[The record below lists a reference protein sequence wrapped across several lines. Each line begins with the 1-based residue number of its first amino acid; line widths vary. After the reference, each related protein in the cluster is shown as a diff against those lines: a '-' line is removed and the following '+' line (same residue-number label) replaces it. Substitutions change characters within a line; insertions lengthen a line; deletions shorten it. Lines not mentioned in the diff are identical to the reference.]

1 MSDGVG
7 LSVGAT
13 NLVAVVVG
21 RAVVTRSPVVTLY
34 PHRPPEVGVPSENP
48 NLTERGLII
57 TDFVDRVGDPV
68 GIVAADGSTH
78 LADKVVVDALRAM
91 LYTVGRPPAGP
102 VAVTYPAHWRPAAV
116 DALRNG
122 LAAVPEF
129 QVPNPA
135 QLVSDATAALTALQN
150 DPGVPTRGVIA
161 VCDFGGSGTN
171 ITLVDATNGFA
182 PIAPTVR
189 HTDLSGD
196 LIDQALLTHV
206 INDLSAAGTIDLS
219 GTSAIGSLSRLRAQ
233 CRGAKERLS
242 TSAVTSL
249 VAELP
254 GHSGE
259 MRLTRN
265 ELDEAIRRP
274 LADFVGVVQETLER
288 NGIRTADLVAVASVG
303 GGARIP
309 IITTTLSEHF
319 RVPVITTGQPEL
331 TAAIGGG
338 LRAARGTVEEGRTSL
353 SAAPGVAAAAAA
365 ATAMAPGIDPH
376 DAPASSTFG
385 ALAWSDADDVPDV
398 APTDPYEYTGEANG
412 GVTDARPPMHF
423 DHRQYEHEEEA
434 APLPWYR
441 KPAIILGA
449 GVAAL
454 LVALVAAVLYVM
466 REDTTPSPAST
477 TGPVTTLLPPT
488 SSAPISAEAPAPQ
501 PQTQAPQT
509 RTVTR
514 QAPPPP
520 VTITEAPPPPP
531 PTSEAPPPPPPTS
544 EAPPPTT
551 EAPPTTQ
558 PPPFTLPPIT
568 LFPGGPTIPIG
579 PQPVQPA
586 PSRLRPPEAG
596 RHDCLTPRSLRSC
609 PPDDRRLALQPEHLR
624 SAAVRRRDAAPSS
637 RDHRFLRRPGQEAH
651 PRQRPGGAVARRF
664 RRFRQAG
671 EAVRDVPDSVRV
683 RRRQPG

>member
-21 RAVVTRSPVVTLY
+21 RAAVTRSPVVTVY

-78 LADKVVVDALRAM
+78 LADKVLADALRAM
-91 LYTVGRPPAGP
+91 LYTVGSPPAGP

-116 DALRNG
+116 DALRNA

-129 QVPNPA
+129 QMPNSA

-150 DPGVPTRGVIA
+150 NPGVPTRGVIA
-161 VCDFGGSGTN
+161 LCDFGGTGTD

-182 PIAPTVR
+182 PIGPTVR

-219 GTSAIGSLSRLRAQ
+219 GTSAIGSLTRLRAQ

-242 TSAVTSL
+242 TAAVTSL

-254 GHSGE
+254 GHRSE

-265 ELDEAIRRP
+265 ELDDAIRAP
-274 LADFVGVVQETLER
+274 LADFVGVVQETVER
-288 NGIRTADLVAVASVG
+288 NGVQAAHLVAVASVG

-338 LRAARGTVEEGRTSL
+338 LRAARGTVDEGKTSL
-353 SAAPGVAAAAAA
+353 SAAPGAVAAAAA
-365 ATAMAPGIDPH
+365 ATAMAPEVGPQ
-376 DAPASSTFG
+376 DAPVSSTFR

-398 APTDPYEYTGEANG
+398 APTDPYEYDGPANG
-412 GVTDARPPMHF
+412 GVTDARPQMHF
-423 DHRQYEHEEEA
+423 DHEQYEYEAEA

-441 KPAIILGA
+441 KPAIILSA
-449 GVAAL
+449 GVVAL
-454 LVALVAAVLYVM
+454 LAALVAAVLFVM
-466 REDTTPSPAST
+466 RNDSTPSPAST
-477 TGPVTTLLPPT
+477 TGPVTTTQTPT
-488 SSAPISAEAPAPQ
+488 TAVAPIPAEAPAPA
-501 PQTQAPQT
+501 PQTQAPPQT
-509 RTVTR
+509 RTVTQ
-514 QAPPPP
+514 QAPPP
-520 VTITEAPPPPP
+520 VIVTEAPPPAPE
-531 PTSEAPPPPPPTS
+531 TSEAPPPPPPTT

-551 EAPPTTQ
+551 EAPTTTPPWSPTA
-558 PPPFTLPPIT
+558 PY
-568 LFPGGPTIPIG
+568 PTIPG
-579 PQPVQPA
+579 LPWVPLPGGQPVQPA
-586 PSRLRPPEAG
+586 P
-596 RHDCLTPRSLRSC
+596 
-609 PPDDRRLALQPEHLR
+609 
-624 SAAVRRRDAAPSS
+624 
-637 RDHRFLRRPGQEAH
+637 
-651 PRQRPGGAVARRF
+651 
-664 RRFRQAG
+664 
-671 EAVRDVPDSVRV
+671 
-683 RRRQPG
+683 

>member
-13 NLVAVVVG
+13 KLTAVVVG
-21 RAVVTRSPVVTLY
+21 RAAVTRSPVVTLY

-48 NLTERGLII
+48 NLNERGLII

-78 LADKVVVDALRAM
+78 LADKVLADALRAM
-91 LYTVGRPPAGP
+91 LYTLGSPPAGP

-116 DALRNG
+116 DALRNA

-129 QVPNPA
+129 QVPNPV
-135 QLVSDATAALTALQN
+135 QLVSDTTAALTALDN

-161 VCDFGGSGTN
+161 LCDFGGTGTN
-171 ITLVDATNGFA
+171 ITLVDATKGFA
-182 PIAPTVR
+182 PIGPTVR

-196 LIDQALLTHV
+196 LVDQALLTHV
-206 INDLSAAGTIDLS
+206 INDLSEAGTIDLS

-242 TSAVTSL
+242 TAAVTSL

-254 GHSGE
+254 GHRSE

-265 ELDEAIRRP
+265 ELDEAIRAP
-274 LADFVGVVQETLER
+274 LADFAGVVQETVER
-288 NGIRTADLVAVASVG
+288 NGIQAADLVAVASVG

-331 TAAIGGG
+331 TAAVGGG
-338 LRAARGTVEEGRTSL
+338 LRAARGTVVEGATSM

-365 ATAMAPGIDPH
+365 ATAMAPGVDPQ
-376 DAPASSTFG
+376 DAPVSSTFS
-385 ALAWSDADDVPDV
+385 ALAWSDAEDVPDV
-398 APTDPYEYTGEANG
+398 APTDPYDYAGEANG
-412 GVTDARPPMHF
+412 GVTDARPQMQF
-423 DHRQYEHEEEA
+423 DHEQQYEYEA

-449 GVAAL
+449 GVVALLAAL
-454 LVALVAAVLYVM
+454 AAAVLFVM
-466 REDTTPSPAST
+466 REDTTPTPAST
-477 TGPVTTLLPPT
+477 TAPVTTSLPPT
-488 SSAPISAEAPAPQ
+488 SAAPIPAEAPAPP

-531 PTSEAPPPPPPTS
+531 PEEPPPPPPTTEPPPPTS
-544 EAPPPTT
+544 EAPP
-551 EAPPTTQ
+551 TTQ
-558 PPPFTLPPIT
+558 PPPWSPTAPY
-568 LFPGGPTIPIG
+568 PTIPG
-579 PQPVQPA
+579 LPWVPLPGGQPA
-586 PSRLRPPEAG
+586 
-596 RHDCLTPRSLRSC
+596 
-609 PPDDRRLALQPEHLR
+609 
-624 SAAVRRRDAAPSS
+624 
-637 RDHRFLRRPGQEAH
+637 
-651 PRQRPGGAVARRF
+651 
-664 RRFRQAG
+664 
-671 EAVRDVPDSVRV
+671 
-683 RRRQPG
+683 QPGP

>member
-21 RAVVTRSPVVTLY
+21 RAAVKRSPVVTLY

-91 LYTVGRPPAGP
+91 LYTVGSPPTGP

-116 DALRNG
+116 DALRNA

-161 VCDFGGSGTN
+161 LCDFGGTGTN
-171 ITLVDATNGFA
+171 VTLVDATSGFA

-219 GTSAIGSLSRLRAQ
+219 GTSAIGSLTRLRAQ

-242 TSAVTSL
+242 TTAVTSL

-259 MRLTRN
+259 IRLTRN
-265 ELDEAIRRP
+265 ELDEVIRGP
-274 LADFVGVVQETLER
+274 IADFVRVVQETLER

-338 LRAARGTVEEGRTSL
+338 LRAARGTVDEGRTSL
-353 SAAPGVAAAAAA
+353 SAAPGAVAAAAA
-365 ATAMAPGIDPH
+365 ATAMAPEVGPQ
-376 DAPASSTFG
+376 DAPVSSTFG

-398 APTDPYEYTGEANG
+398 APTDPYEYGGVTNG
-412 GVTDARPPMHF
+412 GVTDARPAMQF
-423 DHRQYEHEEEA
+423 DHEQQYEEEA

-454 LVALVAAVLYVM
+454 LVALVAAVLFVM
-466 REDTTPSPAST
+466 REDTTPTPAST
-477 TGPVTTLLPPT
+477 TAPVTTLLPPAT
-488 SSAPISAEAPAPQ
+488 SAAPIPGEAPAPA

-514 QAPPPP
+514 QAPPP
-520 VTITEAPPPPP
+520 VIVTEAPPPPL
-531 PTSEAPPPPPPTS
+531 PTSEEPPP
-544 EAPPPTT
+544 PPPTT
-551 EAPPTTQ
+551 EAPPTTSEAPPTSQ

-586 PSRLRPPEAG
+586 P
-596 RHDCLTPRSLRSC
+596 
-609 PPDDRRLALQPEHLR
+609 
-624 SAAVRRRDAAPSS
+624 
-637 RDHRFLRRPGQEAH
+637 
-651 PRQRPGGAVARRF
+651 
-664 RRFRQAG
+664 
-671 EAVRDVPDSVRV
+671 
-683 RRRQPG
+683 

>member
-21 RAVVTRSPVVTLY
+21 RAAVTRSPVVTLY
-34 PHRPPEVGVPSENP
+34 PHRPPEVGLPSQNP

-78 LADKVVVDALRAM
+78 LADKVLADALRAM
-91 LYTVGRPPAGP
+91 LYTVGSPPAGP

-116 DALRNG
+116 DALRNA

-129 QVPNPA
+129 QLPNPA
-135 QLVSDATAALTALQN
+135 QLVSDAAAALTALQN

-161 VCDFGGSGTN
+161 LCDFGGTGTS
-171 ITLVDATNGFA
+171 ITLVDATNGFS
-182 PIAPTVR
+182 PIGATVR

-196 LIDQALLTHV
+196 LVDQALLTHV
-206 INDLSAAGTIDLS
+206 IDDLSAAGTIDLS
-219 GTSAIGSLSRLRAQ
+219 GTSAIGSLTRLRAQ

-242 TSAVTSL
+242 TTAVTSL
-249 VAELP
+249 AAELP
-254 GHSGE
+254 GHRSE
-259 MRLTRN
+259 VRLTRN
-265 ELDEAIRRP
+265 ELDEAIRAP
-274 LADFVGVVQETLER
+274 LADFVGVVQETVER
-288 NGIRTADLVAVASVG
+288 NGVRTADLVAVASVG
-303 GGARIP
+303 GAARIP

-331 TAAIGGG
+331 TGAIGGG
-338 LRAARGTVEEGRTSL
+338 LRAARGTVDEGATSMA
-353 SAAPGVAAAAAA
+353 AAPGVAAAAAA
-365 ATAMAPGIDPH
+365 ATAMAPGIDPQ
-376 DAPASSTFG
+376 DEPESSTFG

-398 APTDPYEYTGEANG
+398 APTDPYDYVGETNG
-412 GVTDARPPMHF
+412 GVTDARPPMQF
-423 DHRQYEHEEEA
+423 DHDEYEDEA

-449 GVAAL
+449 GVGAL
-454 LVALVAAVLYVM
+454 LVALVAAVFFVM
-466 REDTTPSPAST
+466 REDTTPTPAST
-477 TGPVTTLLPPT
+477 TAPATTLLPPPT
-488 SSAPISAEAPAPQ
+488 SAAPIPAEAPPPP

-514 QAPPPP
+514 EAPPPP
-520 VTITEAPPPPP
+520 VTVTEAPPPPP
-531 PTSEAPPPPPPTS
+531 PTSEEPPPPPPTT

-558 PPPFTLPPIT
+558 PPFTLPPIT

-579 PQPVQPA
+579 PQPA
-586 PSRLRPPEAG
+586 P
-596 RHDCLTPRSLRSC
+596 
-609 PPDDRRLALQPEHLR
+609 
-624 SAAVRRRDAAPSS
+624 
-637 RDHRFLRRPGQEAH
+637 
-651 PRQRPGGAVARRF
+651 
-664 RRFRQAG
+664 
-671 EAVRDVPDSVRV
+671 
-683 RRRQPG
+683 

>member
-1 MSDGVG
+1 
-7 LSVGAT
+7 
-13 NLVAVVVG
+13 
-21 RAVVTRSPVVTLY
+21 
-34 PHRPPEVGVPSENP
+34 
-48 NLTERGLII
+48 
-57 TDFVDRVGDPV
+57 
-68 GIVAADGSTH
+68 
-78 LADKVVVDALRAM
+78 
-91 LYTVGRPPAGP
+91 
-102 VAVTYPAHWRPAAV
+102 
-116 DALRNG
+116 LRNG

-135 QLVSDATAALTALQN
+135 QLVSDATAVLTALQN

-189 HTDLSGD
+189 DTDLSGD

-206 INDLSAAGTIDLS
+206 INDLSAAGAIDLS
-219 GTSAIGSLSRLRAQ
+219 GTSAIGSLTRLRAQ

-242 TSAVTSL
+242 TTAVTSL
-249 VAELP
+249 AAELP

-265 ELDEAIRRP
+265 ELDEAIRGP
-274 LADFVGVVQETLER
+274 LADFVGVVQETVER

-338 LRAARGTVEEGRTSL
+338 LRAARGTVDEGRTSL

-365 ATAMAPGIDPH
+365 ATAMAPGIDPQ
-376 DAPASSTFG
+376 DGPASSTFG

-398 APTDPYEYTGEANG
+398 APTDPYEYGGEANG
-412 GVTDARPPMHF
+412 GVTDARPPMQF
-423 DHRQYEHEEEA
+423 DHGQYEYEEEA
-434 APLPWYR
+434 APLRWYR

-488 SSAPISAEAPAPQ
+488 SSAPIPAEAPAP
-501 PQTQAPQT
+501 PTQTQAPQT

-531 PTSEAPPPPPPTS
+531 PTSEEPPPPPPTT

-586 PSRLRPPEAG
+586 P
-596 RHDCLTPRSLRSC
+596 
-609 PPDDRRLALQPEHLR
+609 
-624 SAAVRRRDAAPSS
+624 
-637 RDHRFLRRPGQEAH
+637 
-651 PRQRPGGAVARRF
+651 
-664 RRFRQAG
+664 
-671 EAVRDVPDSVRV
+671 
-683 RRRQPG
+683 

>member
-13 NLVAVVVG
+13 NLAAVVVG
-21 RAVVTRSPVVTLY
+21 RAAVTRSPVATLY

-78 LADKVVVDALRAM
+78 LADKVLADALRAM
-91 LYTVGRPPAGP
+91 LYTVGSPPAGP
-102 VAVTYPAHWRPAAV
+102 AAVSYPAHWRPAAV
-116 DALRNG
+116 DALRNA

-129 QVPNPA
+129 QVPHPA

-161 VCDFGGSGTN
+161 LCDFGGTGTN
-171 ITLVDATNGFA
+171 ITLVDATTAFT
-182 PIAPTVR
+182 PIGATVR

-206 INDLSAAGTIDLS
+206 INDLSAAGTVDLS
-219 GTSAIGSLSRLRAQ
+219 GTSAIGSLTRLRAQ

-242 TSAVTSL
+242 TAAVTSL

-254 GHSGE
+254 GHRSE
-259 MRLTRN
+259 VRLTRN
-265 ELDEAIRRP
+265 ELDEAIRAP
-274 LADFVGVVQETLER
+274 LADFVAVVQETVER

-309 IITTTLSEHF
+309 IVTTTLSEHF
-319 RVPVITTGQPEL
+319 RVPVITTGRPEL

-338 LRAARGTVEEGRTSL
+338 LKAARGTVDEVKTSMA
-353 SAAPGVAAAAAA
+353 AAPGVAAAAAA
-365 ATAMAPGIDPH
+365 ATAMAPGVDPQ
-376 DAPASSTFG
+376 DAPVSSTFG

-398 APTDPYEYTGEANG
+398 APTDPYEYGNVANG
-412 GVTDARPPMHF
+412 GVTDARPQMQF
-423 DHRQYEHEEEA
+423 DHEQYEHDEA

-449 GVAAL
+449 GVVALLAAL
-454 LVALVAAVLYVM
+454 LAAVLFVM
-466 REDTTPSPAST
+466 RGDTTPSPAST
-477 TGPVTTLLPPT
+477 TAPVTTTQTLTTTAAAPPPAT
-488 SSAPISAEAPAPQ
+488 PAPAP
-501 PQTQAPQT
+501 QAPQT

-514 QAPPPP
+514 QAPPPAI
-520 VTITEAPPPPP
+520 VTEAPP
-531 PTSEAPPPPPPTS
+531 PTSEAPPPPPPTT

-551 EAPPTTQ
+551 EAPPPTSE
-558 PPPFTLPPIT
+558 PPPWSPTAPYPTVPGLPWVP
-568 LFPGGPTIPIG
+568 LPGAP
-579 PQPVQPA
+579 PQP
-586 PSRLRPPEAG
+586 
-596 RHDCLTPRSLRSC
+596 
-609 PPDDRRLALQPEHLR
+609 
-624 SAAVRRRDAAPSS
+624 
-637 RDHRFLRRPGQEAH
+637 
-651 PRQRPGGAVARRF
+651 
-664 RRFRQAG
+664 
-671 EAVRDVPDSVRV
+671 
-683 RRRQPG
+683 